1 MIYGSHILFAHSQAE
16 RGRERGGRGGN
27 RTKVHG
33 VVVLESERGEGG
45 GGMLLA
51 DGFVVWFEEGGTIKY
66 AFGESILTAK
76 N

>member
-33 VVVLESERGEGG
+33 VVVLESERREG
-45 GGMLLA
+45 GGMLRMGQWGL
-51 DGFVVWFEEGGTIKY
+51 WH
-66 AFGESILTAK
+66 AFKKGEP
-76 N
+76 

>member
-16 RGRERGGRGGN
+16 RERGGRGGN

-45 GGMLLA
+45 G
-51 DGFVVWFEEGGTIKY
+51 EGCCGW
-66 AFGESILTAK
+66 ANGVCGVL
-76 N
+76 